1 MKKIVF
7 FILLFLCSIRAFSGE
22 KECTTNCYQETA
34 LNSSGLYTHFD
45 KFPKYPISHGVSAPF
60 AGIINDWMIVAGGC
74 NFPDVPAAKAGRK
87 VYYSEIYAINMKEY
101 SKCWKL
107 LGRLPQNMAYG
118 ATVVIEDEIYFIGD
132 ENENGKL
139 NSVYK
144 VSLYCETCKVDIE
157 TLPSIPECITNL
169 SGTAIGNDIYI
180 TGGITETDKNS
191 MYRISTL
198 LPGKWEKLASYP
210 GNKRIQSILLS
221 DGKNELYL
229 IGGFELPS
237 KKKNGVLSDDILCYN
252 VESRSWDKFVEL
264 PLDDEREKR
273 CMVGGSGVVHK
284 NMLVLTGGVDYTIF
298 SNAINGNVPEGYLEK
313 PVGWYKFNSDVLL
326 FDLKEKTWKVV
337 KNVEGMAKAG
347 GALLEYEDVL
357 YMICGETKPGI
368 RTDKIVTVPLF

>member
-1 MKKIVF
+1 M
-7 FILLFLCSIRAFSGE
+7 
-22 KECTTNCYQETA
+22 
-34 LNSSGLYTHFD
+34 
-45 KFPKYPISHGVSAPF
+45 
-60 AGIINDWMIVAGGC
+60 
-74 NFPDVPAAKAGRK
+74 
-87 VYYSEIYAINMKEY
+87 
-101 SKCWKL
+101 
-107 LGRLPQNMAYG
+107 
-118 ATVVIEDEIYFIGD
+118 
-132 ENENGKL
+132 
-139 NSVYK
+139 
-144 VSLYCETCKVDIE
+144 
-157 TLPSIPECITNL
+157 
-169 SGTAIGNDIYI
+169 
-180 TGGITETDKNS
+180 
-191 MYRISTL
+191 
-198 LPGKWEKLASYP
+198 
-210 GNKRIQSILLS
+210 
-221 DGKNELYL
+221 
-229 IGGFELPS
+229 PS